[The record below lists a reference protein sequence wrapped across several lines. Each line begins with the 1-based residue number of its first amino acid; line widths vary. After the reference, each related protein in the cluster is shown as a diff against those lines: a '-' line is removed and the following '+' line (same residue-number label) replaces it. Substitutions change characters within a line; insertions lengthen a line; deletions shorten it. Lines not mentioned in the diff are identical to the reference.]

1 MLANQEKIREKREKE
16 IDDFKEIS
24 DIMKHAHNSIIYC
37 LFSSRTKSVHTDPC
51 DNYVELIIFI
61 PQNSSRLH
69 MESELQEFCPNQWTF
84 GRGRHQESEM
94 NWNSQSAFIAHPKK
108 FWALKDKI
116 FSWTL
121 KGHTLMIIQIRIHTF
136 ETAMQHVMKNF
147 KIWRKQSKCKRI
159 LQTWRSFKNA
169 EEKKGLS
176 KCISHKLPFLTP
188 NISRLAS

>member
-1 MLANQEKIREKREKE
+1 MISKRFQISWNMPTIPSSTVSFLQELSQSIQ
-16 IDDFKEIS
+16 IHVI
-24 DIMKHAHNSIIYC
+24 IMW
-37 LFSSRTKSVHTDPC
+37 
-51 DNYVELIIFI
+51 
-61 PQNSSRLH
+61 NSSYLFPKIH
-69 MESELQEFCPNQWTF
+69 PDYTWSLSFKNFAPNQWTF

-121 KGHTLMIIQIRIHTF
+121 DKGHTLMIIQIRIHIF

-176 KCISHKLPFLTP
+176 KCISHKLRFLTP